1 MWGEYLFGLF
11 ESFLFFDFLSG
22 ILRKKDKVNAFIIG
36 IFIFLYSIIILY
48 STNIIYFSNLKMII
62 IIFSGLLFTTI
73 IYENSLKNK
82 LIFTMIFFIVLILS
96 DIFVANIMSVIME
109 ISIIEII
116 TENQW
121 IRLLMF
127 CGSKIIVFIILKIIV
142 HFTNKNNIE
151 IPIKYWYTIISTAII
166 SIIILMIIGEIGF
179 NVPAYLNKSSY
190 FIAASVGILII
201 NIIIY
206 DTFIQLGKYFE
217 KEKIYNII
225 DIKNEIMQEYYMEKD
240 EDYNETRKL
249 IHDFQNHI
257 LCISFLMKD
266 NKFTAAKEYIDS
278 IKEAAYSLDG
288 LIRSGNHIVD
298 AVLNQKSSYCEKLNI
313 NFQVN
318 IILVDEIIIKPID
331 LCAILS
337 NLIDNA
343 IEATVKIKDKKDKN
357 IKVKIN
363 EYKNY
368 LLISISNNSKSNPL
382 IGLQKFKTTKPNSK
396 NHGLGIKIVENAVN
410 KYNGSIE
417 YNWEQEI
424 FTVKILL
431 KLRD

>member
-1 MWGEYLFGLF
+1 
-11 ESFLFFDFLSG
+11 
-22 ILRKKDKVNAFIIG
+22 
-36 IFIFLYSIIILY
+36 
-48 STNIIYFSNLKMII
+48 MII
-62 IIFSGLLFTTI
+62 IMLNGLLFTI
-73 IYENSLKNK
+73 VIYKGGLKSK
-82 LIFTMIFFIVLILS
+82 LIFTMMFFIVLILS
-96 DIFVANIMSVIME
+96 DIVVANIMSIVMKRSIME
-109 ISIIEII
+109 II
-116 TENQW
+116 TKNQW

-127 CGSKIIVFIILKIIV
+127 CGSKIIVFTVLKIIV
-142 HFTNKNNIE
+142 YLTNKNNIE
-151 IPIKYWYTIISTAII
+151 IPLKYWYTIISTAVI
-166 SIIILMIIGEIGF
+166 SILILIIIGEIGF
-179 NVPAYLNKSSY
+179 NVPPYLNKSIY

-201 NIIIY
+201 NMIIY
-206 DTFIQLGKYFE
+206 DTFIQLGRYFE

-225 DIKNEIMQEYYMEKD
+225 DIKNEIMQDYYIEKD

-257 LCISFLMKD
+257 LCISYLIKD
-266 NKFTAAKEYIDS
+266 NDLTAAQEYMDS
-278 IKEAAYSLDG
+278 INEVAYSLDS

-298 AVLNQKSSYCEKLNI
+298 AILNQKLSYCEKLNI
-313 NFQVN
+313 NFEVN
-318 IILVDEIIIKPID
+318 IIQVDEIIIKPVD

-343 IEATVKIKDKKDKN
+343 IEASIKIKEEENRN

-368 LLISISNNSKSNPL
+368 LLISISNNSKLNPL
-382 IGLQKFKTTKPNSK
+382 IGLQKFKTTKANSK

-417 YNWEQEI
+417 YNWEQGI